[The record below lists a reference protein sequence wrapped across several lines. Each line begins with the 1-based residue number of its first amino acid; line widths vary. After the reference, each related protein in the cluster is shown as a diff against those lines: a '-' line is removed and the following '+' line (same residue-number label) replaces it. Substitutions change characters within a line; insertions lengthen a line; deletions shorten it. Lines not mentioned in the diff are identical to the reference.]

1 MAITCRSRQGDIVA
15 RFSRRVLIL
24 HQIGIGY
31 AERMMKRFLAC
42 LVMTVVLAVPLAARP
57 VLAQSAT
64 QGEVLQAQFLNGW
77 QMENGHRMA
86 ALQLELAPEWK
97 TYWRAPG
104 ESGIPPQFDWS
115 GSRNVAS
122 VRLHWPNPAVFH
134 LNGMQSIGYHDRLV
148 LPLEVILQD
157 PSKPA
162 HLQARIDLGICKD
175 VCMPANLLLEADLDG
190 AGASDPLIAA
200 ALAAQPVG
208 AKTAKVQSISCEVTP
223 IADGLALTA
232 RIAMPALSGSETVV
246 FEPADPKIWVASAK
260 AWWDEG
266 VLVATT
272 EMVSGSGGPFALDR
286 SNLRVTVIDKDSAV
300 EVIGCPAP

>member
-1 MAITCRSRQGDIVA
+1 VIS
-15 RFSRRVLIL
+15 

-31 AERMMKRFLAC
+31 AEGMIKTFLSC
-42 LVMTVVLAVPLAARP
+42 LAVFIVLAVPLTARP

-64 QGEVLQAQFLNGW
+64 QAEVLQAQFLDGW
-77 QMENGHRMA
+77 QMDNGHRMA

-122 VRLHWPNPAVFH
+122 VRMHWPNPSVFH

-148 LPLEVILQD
+148 LPLEVIVQD
-157 PSKPA
+157 PSQPV

-175 VCMPANLLLEADLDG
+175 ICMPANLLLEADFDG
-190 AGASDPLIAA
+190 AGASDPLIVA
-200 ALAAQPVG
+200 ALNAQPVG
-208 AKTAKVQSISCEVTP
+208 AKAAKVLGISCEVTP

-246 FEPADPKIWVASAK
+246 FEPADPQIWVASSK
-260 AWWDEG
+260 AWWEG
-266 VLVATT
+266 SVLVATT
-272 EMVSGSGGPFALDR
+272 EMVSGAGGPFALDR
-286 SNLRVTVIDKDSAV
+286 SNLRVTVIDKVTSV